1 MSENDAETEK
11 ESTLEGGVPVRRL
24 WREFDLVVLACILV
38 LVVLLGVLNNMR
50 VADERKVKWFGAP
63 ADRADQNAAGEAA
76 Q

>member
-11 ESTLEGGVPVRRL
+11 ESTLEGGVPVRKL

-38 LVVLLGVLNNMR
+38 LAVLLGVLNNLR

-63 ADRADQNAAGEAA
+63 ADRTDQNAAGEAA